1 MDEGS
6 GVVSDVAWVP
16 SSAQELPHAA
26 GMPPSPKKPF
36 NGRNYN
42 SE

>member
-16 SSAQELPHAA
+16 SSAQELPHAP
-26 GMPPSPKKPF
+26 GMPEK
-36 NGRNYN
+36 
-42 SE
+42 